1 MSASAAPTQPAVTRT
16 AHESSDVLAEI
27 LAEAHGL
34 TLGASQEN
42 DGFLRHMIVDQVFYG
57 LLGALTRIK
66 YSNSCF
72 HGTLRKRSYSRIS
85 RRKRE
90 IFPPLTFPQG
100 PQVVKSNCDGSER
113 SHTSRPRSAHLP
125 GVLGDLHRGVL
136 QVIVARVR
144 PCKIAQEGK
153 PTGDA
158 QESNFRAHIRLTFAF
173 FSPKVGEDSCST
185 HADGGRKMAL
195 TKRQKEVL
203 DFLVSFETKHGYAPS
218 FEEIGKGLKLTS
230 LATVHKHIST
240 LEKKGFIRR
249 GYNQSRSIE
258 ILQLPKS
265 VREQVIER
273 KVQELPLLGRIA
285 AGRPLEAVEERE
297 TLSLGDFARGGN
309 SFALQV
315 KGSSMI
321 EDHIMDGDFVVCE
334 QTQVANA
341 GDIIVALIGGE
352 EATLKRFYREPA
364 GKIRLQ
370 PANSEMEPIFVA
382 ASDLKIQGRVIGVL
396 RKY

>member
-1 MSASAAPTQPAVTRT
+1 M
-16 AHESSDVLAEI
+16 
-27 LAEAHGL
+27 
-34 TLGASQEN
+34 
-42 DGFLRHMIVDQVFYG
+42 
-57 LLGALTRIK
+57 
-66 YSNSCF
+66 
-72 HGTLRKRSYSRIS
+72 
-85 RRKRE
+85 
-90 IFPPLTFPQG
+90 
-100 PQVVKSNCDGSER
+100 
-113 SHTSRPRSAHLP
+113 
-125 GVLGDLHRGVL
+125 
-136 QVIVARVR
+136 
-144 PCKIAQEGK
+144 
-153 PTGDA
+153 
-158 QESNFRAHIRLTFAF
+158 
-173 FSPKVGEDSCST
+173 
-185 HADGGRKMAL
+185 
-195 TKRQKEVL
+195 
-203 DFLVSFETKHGYAPS
+203 
-218 FEEIGKGLKLTS
+218 
-230 LATVHKHIST
+230 
-240 LEKKGFIRR
+240 
-249 GYNQSRSIE
+249 
-258 ILQLPKS
+258 PKS